1 LQPYMAAL
9 LRRGYH
15 EGFMVIKDPASGH
28 FVQLSK
34 YIRPDSAIG
43 LRCDFPKAAWSV
55 QYYPRVERELIDR
68 QIPFSTFDTK
78 AMTGVTEFLVI
89 NLEARLDTAVEFV
102 RVIFQ
107 NVFGF
112 PANHVVSIHFCN
124 VSVRDE
130 TVYSVS

>member
-1 LQPYMAAL
+1 M
-9 LRRGYH
+9 R
-15 EGFMVIKDPASGH
+15 
-28 FVQLSK
+28 LSK
-34 YIRPDSAIG
+34 SR
-43 LRCDFPKAAWSV
+43 LVR